1 MIEMSRRQLGRMLL
15 VVPVVA
21 PALADEKKQE
31 PPSPQAE
38 FIAAQ
43 EVGLSAQEREALK
56 KSISDFD
63 KSLSAVRDFNL
74 PPDVPPA
81 VRFAAMKSKRR

>member
-1 MIEMSRRQLGRMLL
+1 MSRTPMSRRQLGRMLL
-15 VVPVVA
+15 VL
-21 PALADEKKQE
+21 PAAASA

-43 EVGLSAQEREALK
+43 EAGLSAQEREALK

-63 KSLSAVRDFNL
+63 KSLSEVRDFKL

-81 VRFAAMKSKRR
+81 IRFTAMKSKGR